1 MHALFK
7 HQVESIDFFSKTP
20 IGLDASDPGT
30 GKTRTAIEVFAESR
44 RRGGGA
50 ALIIAPKSLLR
61 SAWEDDFGK
70 FAPNIIVSVAFA
82 SNREKAFMRDA
93 DVYVTNHDAV
103 KWLAGKPA
111 SFFKK
116 FETLIIDEISA
127 FKHHTSQ
134 RSKALNKIK
143 AHFPRRYGLTGTPNS
158 NTICDVWHPMFVID
172 NGKRLGKSF
181 FHFRSSVCIPEQVG
195 PQPNMVKWKDKQG
208 AEEAVSMLMKDI
220 TIRHKFEE
228 CLSIP
233 ENHMYS
239 VNYHLSP
246 VQYINYKRM
255 ERDAIVE
262 LRSSINGGVTIDAVN
277 AAAVTTKLLQIS
289 SGAVY
294 DGAAFAH
301 TVDTGRYELVADLVE
316 QRDHCIVFF
325 LWEHQKKNMMHEFDA
340 RGITYVIIDGG
351 VSDSARADAVKLY
364 QQGFYKVLLAH
375 PQSAAHGLTLTRGTS
390 TIWCSPTYNLEHF
403 VQGNRRI
410 YRAGQ
415 TKKTET
421 VVVVAP
427 GTLEEHV
434 FKVLMDKDRKQMN
447 LLTLLEESANDSK

>member
-1 MHALFK
+1 MTTPTLFS
-7 HQVESIDFFSKTP
+7 HQVESIKFFSNTP

-30 GKTRTAIEVFAESR
+30 GKTRTAIELFAERR
-44 RRGGGA
+44 RRGEGA

-61 SAWEDDFGK
+61 SAWEDDFAK
-70 FAPNIIVSVAFA
+70 FAPNVKVSVAFA
-82 SNREKAFMRDA
+82 SNREKAFMREA

-103 KWLAGKPA
+103 KWLAGKPNT
-111 SFFKK
+111 FFKK
-116 FETLIIDEISA
+116 FDTLIIDEISA

-143 AHFPRRYGLTGTPNS
+143 GHFTKRYGLTGTPNS
-158 NTICDVWHPMFVID
+158 NTICDVWHPMFILD

-195 PQPNMVKWKDKQG
+195 PQPNMLKWKDKPG

-220 TIRHKFEE
+220 TIRHKFED

-233 ENHMYS
+233 ENHLYS

-255 ERDAIVE
+255 EKDAIVN
-262 LRSSINGGVTIDAVN
+262 LQSGVVDAVN

-294 DGAAFAH
+294 DGAAVAH

-325 LWEHQKKNMMHEFDA
+325 LWEHQKKNMIKEFEA
-340 RGITYVIIDGG
+340 RGITYVVMDGG
-351 VSDSARADAVKLY
+351 TSDNARAEAVKLY
-364 QQGFYKVLLAH
+364 QQGFYKVMLAH

-415 TKKTET
+415 TQKTET

-427 GTLEEHV
+427 GTLEDHV
-434 FKVLMDKDRKQMN
+434 FKVLMDKDKKQLD
-447 LLTLLEESANDSK
+447 LLALLEESANDSQ